1 MWTVLECRRD
11 ELSVFIF
18 FIGSSQK
25 RPSRVRVPG
34 AGFDFVSDPGEL
46 FLFGF
51 ERRVNVCVEHY

>member
-1 MWTVLECRRD
+1 VCRRD
-11 ELSVFIF
+11 EVSVFIF